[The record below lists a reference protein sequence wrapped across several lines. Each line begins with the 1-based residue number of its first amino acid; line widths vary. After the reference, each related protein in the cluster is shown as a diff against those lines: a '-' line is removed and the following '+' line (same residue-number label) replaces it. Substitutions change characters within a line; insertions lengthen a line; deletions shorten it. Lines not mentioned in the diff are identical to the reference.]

1 MATFN
6 GRDARIT
13 VSNDTTEAIVAEM
26 GNWSITRK
34 AAEIDTTSFGDGWSK
49 SDVGMLAYSGSFS
62 GSFDPTDTTGQAV
75 LKTAF
80 EAGSLINDVRFY
92 YEYSETVSDTVRF
105 LAPASG
111 SENGIR
117 ITDMSV
123 SIDKNGVG
131 KLNVSFSGSGAI
143 EEDTEV
149 VS

>member
-1 MATFN
+1 MCGFIMN
-6 GRDARIT
+6 I
-13 VSNDTTEAIVAEM
+13 
-26 GNWSITRK
+26 
-34 AAEIDTTSFGDGWSK
+34 
-49 SDVGMLAYSGSFS
+49 
-62 GSFDPTDTTGQAV
+62 
-75 LKTAF
+75 LKQF
-80 EAGSLINDVRFY
+80 LILSVFY